1 MSNAQRLDNVE
12 NDLETVKQLL
22 VSTASYA
29 ESSDKRID
37 QLVQR
42 QDLTQKQLD
51 GLAVTVQ
58 VMGENIDRFVE
69 KIDRFVEKI
78 DRFVEKTDRFV
89 EKTDRFVEKT
99 DDFLD
104 TTKARNALLDGVI
117 LELRESQMS
126 TNAAVERL
134 DRILE
139 QLLKRN

>member
-29 ESSDKRID
+29 ESADKRID
-37 QLVQR
+37 RLVER

-58 VMGENIDRFVE
+58 VMGENIDIFME
-69 KIDRFVEKI
+69 KIDK
-78 DRFVEKTDRFV
+78 FVEKTD
-89 EKTDRFVEKT
+89 KFVEKT
-99 DDFLD
+99 DDFID
-104 TTKARNALLDGVI
+104 TTKARNAVLDGVI

-139 QLLKRN
+139 QLLKRNQ

>member
-42 QDLTQKQLD
+42 QGLTQKQLD

-58 VMGENIDRFVE
+58 VMGEN
-69 KIDRFVEKI
+69 IDRFVEKI

-104 TTKARNALLDGVI
+104 TTKARNAVLDGVI

-126 TNAAVERL
+126 TNATVERL

-139 QLLKRN
+139 QLLKRNQ

>member
-29 ESSDKRID
+29 ESADKRID
-37 QLVQR
+37 RLVER
-42 QDLTQKQLD
+42 QDSSQKQLD

-58 VMGENIDRFVE
+58 VMGE
-69 KIDRFVEKI
+69 KIDRVVEKI

-89 EKTDRFVEKT
+89 EKIDRFVEKT
-99 DDFLD
+99 DDFID
-104 TTKARNALLDGVI
+104 TTKARNAVLDGVI
-117 LELRESQMS
+117 LELRENQMS

-139 QLLKRN
+139 QLLKRNE